1 MKIDICD
8 VSPRDGLQND
18 ATQTTPETR
27 AELCRRLAEAG
38 VPYVEAVSFVN
49 ETRVP
54 RMAGAET
61 VVSLLPKGSNTE
73 FNGLILNERGYERAL
88 ATQLPAVHYAFP
100 VTDAFGQ
107 RNQGSSV
114 ADSLALAKRLIE
126 RARKDGRSISIGL
139 AVAFGCPFE
148 GAVDPGRVLE
158 IAHEVASF
166 RPDGISFADTI
177 GVGVPKQ
184 VRKLVGGMS
193 DERIPIGCHFHDT
206 RNTGVA
212 NALAAVEAG
221 AQMLDASVGGV
232 GGCPFAPAATGNVA
246 TEDVVYMLHGMGY
259 QTGIDIDALIST
271 AKWLE
276 KQLGHSVPSA
286 LHRAGPFKA
295 AAVPA

>member
-18 ATQTTPETR
+18 ATQTTPELR
-27 AELCRRLAEAG
+27 AELCRRLAGAG

-49 ETRVP
+49 EKRVP

-61 VVSLLPKGSNTE
+61 VVALLPKGTKTE

-88 ATQLPAVHYAFP
+88 ATDLPAVHYAFP

-107 RNQGSSV
+107 RNQGSTV

-148 GAVDPGRVLE
+148 GVVDTGRVLE

-193 DERIPIGCHFHDT
+193 DVRIPVGCHFHDT

-259 QTGIDIDALIST
+259 QTGIDIDVLISV

-276 KQLGHSVPSA
+276 QQLGHSVPSA

-295 AAVPA
+295 AVPA

>member
-8 VSPRDGLQND
+8 VGPRDGLQND
-18 ATQTTPETR
+18 ATQTTPEMR

-49 ETRVP
+49 EKRVP

-61 VVSLLPKGSNTE
+61 VVSLLPKGTKTE

-88 ATQLPAVHYAFP
+88 ATNLPAVHYAFP
-100 VTDAFGQ
+100 VTDAFGG
-107 RNQGSSV
+107 RNQGSTV

-148 GAVDPGRVLE
+148 GVVDSGRVLE

-166 RPDGISFADTI
+166 RPDAISFADTI

-193 DERIPIGCHFHDT
+193 DVRIPIGCHFHDT

-246 TEDVVYMLHGMGY
+246 TEDVVYTLHGMGY
-259 QTGIDIDALIST
+259 ETGIDLDSLIST

-276 KQLGHSVPSA
+276 QQLAHSVPSA

-295 AAVPA
+295 AVLA

>member
-27 AELCRRLAEAG
+27 ADLCRRLAEAG

-49 ETRVP
+49 EKRVP

-61 VVSLLPKGSNTE
+61 VVSLLPKGTKTE
-73 FNGLILNERGYERAL
+73 FNGLILNERGYDRAL
-88 ATQLPAVHYAFP
+88 ATDLPAVHYAFP
-100 VTDAFGQ
+100 VTDAFSQ
-107 RNQGSSV
+107 RNQGSTI
-114 ADSLALAKRLIE
+114 ADSLTLAKRLIE
-126 RARKDGRSISIGL
+126 RARADGRGISIGL

-148 GAVDPGRVLE
+148 GAVDPGRVLD
-158 IAHEVASF
+158 IAHQVAAFS
-166 RPDGISFADTI
+166 PDAISFADTI
-177 GVGVPKQ
+177 GVGVPRQ
-184 VRKLVGGMS
+184 VRKLVAGMK
-193 DERIPIGCHFHDT
+193 DTNVPIGCHFHDT

-212 NALAAVEAG
+212 NSLAAVESG

-246 TEDVVYMLHGMGY
+246 TEDVVYTLENMGY
-259 QTGIDIDALIST
+259 ETGIDLDKLISV

-276 KQLGHSVPSA
+276 QQLGHSVPSA
-286 LHRAGPFKA
+286 LHRAGPFKLSA
-295 AAVPA
+295 